1 MTKKRR
7 ADEITLSEALR
18 QKVIRI
24 GGIEKHQVIQ
34 ESAQDN

>member
-1 MTKKRR
+1 MTKKRS

-24 GGIEKHQVIQ
+24 EEIEKHQVIQ